1 LYSFIFLALDL
12 RAQRCFV
19 SSSPLPFNT
28 PPAGSTTAA
37 ESIPPRCDAATSSL
51 SSSQQD
57 DGDAT
62 ICVERIG
69 AGSYLD
75 MAAHPDGSGRAFLST
90 QDGKIWLATIPE
102 PGSGDTLQIHD
113 EARPFLDLTD
123 RVLGLM
129 GVAFHPE
136 FAANRRFFVSYTCDT
151 TTSPACVSSAGT
163 AAGNGSTTT
172 TSRHQLIVAEFS
184 AKSKVIKKSSEN

>member
-1 LYSFIFLALDL
+1 M
-12 RAQRCFV
+12 
-19 SSSPLPFNT
+19 
-28 PPAGSTTAA
+28 
-37 ESIPPRCDAATSSL
+37 
-51 SSSQQD
+51 
-57 DGDAT
+57 
-62 ICVERIG
+62 CVERIG
-69 AGSYLD
+69 EGSYLD

-113 EARPFLDLTD
+113 DASRPFLDLTD

-151 TTSPACVSSAGT
+151 TTSPACVRSTGT
-163 AAGNGSTTT
+163 TSRNGSTTY
-172 TSRHQLIVAEFS
+172 QLVVAEFS
-184 AKSKVIKKSSEN
+184 AKSQVIKKTSEKDFIISIHFFPFLRSLLTDAI

>member
-1 LYSFIFLALDL
+1 
-12 RAQRCFV
+12 
-19 SSSPLPFNT
+19 
-28 PPAGSTTAA
+28 
-37 ESIPPRCDAATSSL
+37 
-51 SSSQQD
+51 
-57 DGDAT
+57 
-62 ICVERIG
+62 
-69 AGSYLD
+69 

-113 EARPFLDLTD
+113 EASPFLDLTD

-151 TTSPACVSSAGT
+151 TTSPACVISAGT
-163 AAGNGSTTT
+163 AAGNGSSTTS
-172 TSRHQLIVAEFS
+172 SRHQLIVAEFS
-184 AKSKVIKKSSEN
+184 AKSKVIKKKSSEN